1 MLAIDRENSKGLW
14 AYKILDG
21 IDIKIL
27 DEQKIDNEELN
38 HIYYIENKN
47 NGNRYLFAGDKSQSY
62 TKYIGYEVGE
72 GEVDLYK
79 DMFKLYKS
87 NNEFNFSFTQ

>member
-14 AYKILDG
+14 AYRLLDE

-27 DEQKIDNEELN
+27 DEQKNNNEEFN
-38 HIYYIENKN
+38 HIYYVENKN
-47 NGNRYLFAGDKSQSY
+47 NGSRYLFAGDKNQSY
-62 TKYIGYEVGE
+62 KKYLGYEVSE

-79 DMFKLYKS
+79 DMFKLYKA
-87 NNEFNFSFTQ
+87 NNEFNFL